1 MASDLTMEI
10 NNTRATRAL
19 EDTGEVEGQGHRDT
33 ALLWSSTLKIP
44 MRIIRKYTLIL
55 NTHHYSNRWMEKGI
69 IHALIVFVSERSL
82 RSANAVSV
90 CLSVWH
96 IIL

>member
-1 MASDLTMEI
+1 MASDLTKEI

-44 MRIIRKYTLIL
+44 MRIKLYFDIK
-55 NTHHYSNRWMEKGI
+55 
-69 IHALIVFVSERSL
+69 HAPL
-82 RSANAVSV
+82 
-90 CLSVWH
+90 
-96 IIL
+96 